1 MRILK
6 LPLAG
11 LLFCVMA
18 LFAGCKTSNE
28 PKAPVAL
35 TWEMGASDIEPGYYE
50 NTFILKNISQK
61 PLKKNWTIYY
71 SQLPRG
77 VKQEGASEV
86 KVEVVNGNFFKM
98 YPTDEFAPLA
108 PGDSMRI
115 TFLCTYKLDRNSH
128 VPEGTYWVE
137 TVDGKEGSPLPV
149 ALKALPLPSP
159 ESMSGYPDATKI
171 YESNLRLA
179 GAPALVQSDIL
190 PSVKKVVAIEGDNVQ
205 KIYKLYDKPS
215 DRMKEAFGFGKKTK
229 HKLHYALKG
238 VDMKIYQGETVGIIG
253 TNGSGKSTILKIITG
268 VLNPTSGRVLVNGRI
283 SALLELGAG
292 FNMEYNGIENV
303 YLNGTMMGFS
313 EKEIEAKLPEILSF
327 ADIGDYVYQPVKTYS
342 SGMFVRLAFA
352 VAINIEPEILI
363 VDEALSVGD
372 VFFQAKCYHK
382 FEEFKKMGKT
392 IVFVSHD
399 LSSISKY
406 CDRVYLLNQGN
417 ILGEGS
423 PKAMIDTYKRVLVGQ
438 YDGPESVGEETASL
452 LDDEDLQ
459 RAAAQKADEKGT
471 DASQASM
478 EAKGQNPNALEY
490 GTKQAQI
497 EEFYITDDRGVPTNA
512 ILKGSMFTI
521 HMRVRFMD
529 HIPAPIFAFSVK
541 NVIGVEITGT
551 NTMIEKAFLDSVE
564 PGEVKNVTFT
574 QKMNLQ
580 GGEYLLSL
588 GVTGYNQ
595 DTFEVYHRLY
605 DALNITVVSDKNT
618 VGYYDM
624 DSETKVWDAE
634 EK

>member
-1 MRILK
+1 MQEKKK
-6 LPLAG
+6 L
-11 LLFCVMA
+11 
-18 LFAGCKTSNE
+18 
-28 PKAPVAL
+28 
-35 TWEMGASDIEPGYYE
+35 
-50 NTFILKNISQK
+50 
-61 PLKKNWTIYY
+61 
-71 SQLPRG
+71 
-77 VKQEGASEV
+77 
-86 KVEVVNGNFFKM
+86 
-98 YPTDEFAPLA
+98 
-108 PGDSMRI
+108 
-115 TFLCTYKLDRNSH
+115 
-128 VPEGTYWVE
+128 
-137 TVDGKEGSPLPV
+137 
-149 ALKALPLPSP
+149 
-159 ESMSGYPDATKI
+159 
-171 YESNLRLA
+171 
-179 GAPALVQSDIL
+179 
-190 PSVKKVVAIEGDNVQ
+190 AIEVDNVQ

-327 ADIGDYVYQPVKTYS
+327 ADIGEFIHQPVKTYS
-342 SGMFVRLAFA
+342 SGMFVRLALA
-352 VAINIEPEILI
+352 VAINIDPEILI

-471 DASQASM
+471 DDSQASM

-490 GTKQAQI
+490 RTQQAQI